1 MKITS
6 YRTYNPKIEVIE
18 VKGDLTGRG
27 AMELKEYLY
36 SCLDESKCKYIIN
49 LKHARKINGL
59 GISILVDLIR
69 RGMQIRLFNISSEVR
84 SMLRLSKKEDIIKVY
99 NETDCDK
106 VVSLFE
112 KETLEEKDK
121 GKDYIMGRRHPRID
135 TFFLAE
141 FKYHPGHNGVVMC
154 KADIL
159 NLSKGGI
166 FADKIKTINTKT
178 GKIVSRLE
186 IAGQEFFDLR
196 FKLNGSSEFIE
207 TKGEC
212 VWEKKKDENL
222 CIGIRF
228 KGMSKIY
235 TDRIGDYVQ
244 KALQFKD

>member
-1 MKITS
+1 
-6 YRTYNPKIEVIE
+6 
-18 VKGDLTGRG
+18 
-27 AMELKEYLY
+27 
-36 SCLDESKCKYIIN
+36 
-49 LKHARKINGL
+49 
-59 GISILVDLIR
+59 
-69 RGMQIRLFNISSEVR
+69 
-84 SMLRLSKKEDIIKVY
+84 MLRLSGKEDIIKVY

-244 KALQFKD
+244 KALLFKD